1 MELLIQLFA
10 LASFLQSTVNLCCF
24 ALKLPLVLIQRDIRW
39 NKVSY
44 IFPWE
49 YMTRKVKIISI
60 NISIKYTGLEN
71 TENLLGVKIHCQE
84 K

>member
-1 MELLIQLFA
+1 
-10 LASFLQSTVNLCCF
+10 
-24 ALKLPLVLIQRDIRW
+24 
-39 NKVSY
+39 
-44 IFPWE
+44 
-49 YMTRKVKIISI
+49 MTRKVKIISI